1 MHEGKGHCMKLLII
15 NADTKRPFSY
25 EKILLQ
31 VKGKDSGS
39 LTCTTDDAGLIELD
53 DKYAGQQVGF
63 FLQTNLEGKWLT
75 VIHGAI
81 LELAAEIVPTAFV
94 TKQTND
100 TIL

>member
-1 MHEGKGHCMKLLII
+1 MKLLII
-15 NADTKRPFSY
+15 NAITKRPFSF

-39 LTCTTDDAGLIELD
+39 LTCTTDEAGLIDLD

-63 FLQTNLEGKWLT
+63 FLQSNLEGKWLT

-81 LELAAEIVPTAFV
+81 LMLSTEVVPTAFV
-94 TKQTND
+94 AKQTND